1 MSDPTFELLSL
12 SVIVESDRNPRTN
25 FDQAALDE
33 LADDIKRR
41 GVMQP
46 ILMRP
51 LPGRRVPETP
61 KGVTHEIIAGARR
74 FRAASI
80 AGLRVVPCYIV
91 EMDDE
96 AALEAALVENLKRKD
111 LAELEEAEGYE
122 ALMKHSGLNADQ
134 VAEKII
140 KSRSY
145 VYARLKLL
153 DLLPAA
159 RDALREGKIDASKA
173 LLLARIPDA
182 KLQAD
187 ALRDI
192 SRENYSGDPDMGYR
206 AAAQHVQRTYMLKLA
221 EAKFPRGDEDLVPGA
236 GACKACPKRTGANPD
251 LFADVKSA
259 DVCTDPK
266 CYRSKEEAHAQRE
279 RDEAKARGQTI
290 IDGREARALMP
301 NAYTNRVEGYLRL
314 DDKADSPT
322 DKPLRSVLA
331 KQMVAEGVQPVLVA
345 NPHNKGELV
354 AVLPA
359 DKVAELLKAKG
370 DDKSADKLNKD
381 AAEEERYRKAQEKKD
396 AEHALESA
404 WRWAVLEATWVKV
417 QAESANQ
424 SSGPKLDE
432 VTRHMALR
440 HASGMNQDDAKKLTK
455 LLGLGKVAPKDGL
468 LDWIRTTPT
477 PGAAMLLLVM
487 FTEVGYMHW
496 RSDEQANRGLFVVAE
511 AFGVDKAAIE
521 AQTRANTRAA
531 KASEK
536 KAAKGKPV
544 DPSAAQASG
553 VRGGKTGKTKAPAAP
568 AAKKPKTS
576 PDEAKRGIA
585 AAMQGAEEAAAPTA
599 ALPPSDAPATAVIC
613 TGATVK
619 VSSKASN
626 KRWRGKTGTVGKFIS
641 GQWMVSFL
649 VTPRTGEPVR
659 TPCMFNPSDLTVVAA
674 EELEP
679 GAADAALGNEGAADA
694 GGADQSGSA
703 MRDSSG
709 ADIELGHRVE
719 VVGGEQDEGL
729 LGQCG
734 VVDGFGENSVLVLL
748 DGFASEF
755 RFEPKE
761 LKSHGKPGL
770 HPQAAWPF
778 PKVGKAVTA

>member
-1 MSDPTFELLSL
+1 MSTFQLIPLSAL
-12 SVIVESDRNPRTN
+12 IESDRNPRTT
-25 FDQAALDE
+25 FDHAKLSE
-33 LADDIKRR
+33 LAASIKAV
-41 GVMQP
+41 GVHTP
-46 ILMRP
+46 ILVRP
-51 LPGRRVPETP
+51 LPGRRVPETGP
-61 KGVTHEIIAGARR
+61 GITHEIIAGARR
-74 FRAASI
+74 FRASLEAEETMI
-80 AGLRVVPCYIV
+80 PAVIH
-91 EMDDE
+91 EMDDN
-96 AALEAALVENLKRKD
+96 AALEAAIVENLQREG
-111 LAELEEAEGYE
+111 LSELDEAEGYE
-122 ALMKHSGLNADQ
+122 ALMKHSGLAADE
-134 VAEKII
+134 VGAKIG

-153 DLLPAA
+153 DLMPAA
-159 RDALREGKIDASKA
+159 RDAFREGKIDASKA

-221 EAKFPRGDEDLVPGA
+221 EAKFPRGDEALVLGA
-236 GACKACPKRTGANPD
+236 GRCHECPKRTGANPD

-266 CYRSKEEAHAQRE
+266 CYRAKEEAHAQRE
-279 RDEAKARGQTI
+279 RDEAKARGQKI
-290 IDGREARALMP
+290 IDGREAKALMP
-301 NAYTNRVEGYLRL
+301 NAYNNRVEGYLRL
-314 DDKADSPT
+314 DNAADSPT
-322 DKPLRSVLA
+322 DKPLRALLA

-424 SSGPKLDE
+424 TSGPKLDE

-468 LDWIRTTPT
+468 LDWVRTTPT
-477 PGAAMLLLVM
+477 PGAAMLLFVM

-496 RSDEQANRGLFVVAE
+496 RSDEQTNRGLFVVAE

-536 KAAKGKPV
+536 KTAKGKPA
-544 DPSAAQASG
+544 DPPAAQASG
-553 VRGGKTGKTKAPAAP
+553 VRGGKTGKTKTSAAP

-576 PDEAKRGIA
+576 PEEAKRGIA
-585 AAMQGAEEAAAPTA
+585 AAMQGAEGAAASTA
-599 ALPPSDAPATAVIC
+599 ALSPSVGPASAVLC

-649 VTPRTGEPVR
+649 VTPRTGEPIR
-659 TPCMFNPSDLTVVAA
+659 TPCMFNPGDLTVVAA
-674 EELEP
+674 EEVKP
-679 GAADAALGNEGAADA
+679 GAADAAQDNEGAADY
-694 GGADQSGSA
+694 GCADQGGKVA
-703 MRDSSG
+703 QDNGG
-709 ADIELGHRVE
+709 ADIELGHRVQ
-719 VVGGEQDEGL
+719 VVGEE
-729 LGQCG
+729 LGG
-734 VVDGFGENSVLVLL
+734 RWGYVAGFDGRSVLVNL
-748 DGFASEF
+748 DDFASEY
-755 RFEPKE
+755 RFEPEE
-761 LKSHGKPGL
+761 LKSHGNTKL
-770 HPQAAWPF
+770 NPQAAWPF
-778 PKVGKAVTA
+778 PKHTEAA